1 MLAAAFKEQRD
12 VEGDNRDPPGAAK
25 PEKPFFAGFHH
36 RVNDPFEPRESLG
49 IRKDTLAEK
58 RAIDPTFFRANAG
71 KFGGDRLHRRPA
83 RRQQS
88 MHHPIGIE
96 EWDAEPSQR
105 LCCSAFAH
113 ADRAGEAENDHRTGA
128 NVASIAVRSRSVT

>member
-1 MLAAAFKEQRD
+1 MLTAAFKEQRD

-71 KFGGDRLHRRPA
+71 KFGGDRLHRRAAARLPGVRSPVGHRRC
-83 RRQQS
+83 RRQA
-88 MHHPIGIE
+88 PTRAITK
-96 EWDAEPSQR
+96 
-105 LCCSAFAH
+105 
-113 ADRAGEAENDHRTGA
+113 DRGSTAALPPCPGSSH
-128 NVASIAVRSRSVT
+128 